1 MLYISAHHN
10 RKKSLF
16 NRCIVGAPL
25 DMLSKDWFSL
35 MAESLIL
42 GVNGSG
48 VLHRV
53 AYKTLPDSF

>member
-25 DMLSKDWFSL
+25 DILGKDWFSL
-35 MAESLIL
+35 MAESLIV
-42 GVNGSG
+42 GVN
-48 VLHRV
+48 V
-53 AYKTLPDSF
+53 AVCCIG